1 MEERIRVLY
10 AEDSRID
17 ADLTKTQLEVDASN
31 FAVEVV
37 GTGRECVA
45 RLAEERFDVLL
56 LDNRLPDMDGTD
68 VLKELSGKQILLP
81 VVFVTGV
88 GDEDLVVKVLRLGAC
103 DYVPKEG
110 DYVKSLPAILRN
122 TVTEFRS
129 RQQKGNPA
137 STGQGRI
144 LYVESN
150 ELDVDLTLKHF
161 SEAAAHLHLTT
172 VYSSTNA
179 LTLLEKD
186 TFDLVLCDLR
196 MPDMSALDL
205 LREMKRRGLMVPF
218 IVITGRGDEG
228 AAIAALKLGAYDYII
243 KRDSYLTQ
251 LPYAIENAI
260 ARSQL
265 IQANHRLRTEL
276 DQRERAEME
285 KAQLL
290 AEVIKQRQRLDDI
303 ISNVPGFIW
312 EIWGNPDA
320 VDHTIGFVSSYIE
333 QMLGYSVDSLTGRG
347 GWQSIIHPGDRS
359 RVRRQNAEWFT
370 SGTGGN
376 IQFRW
381 IAKDGRVVWI
391 ETRATVICD
400 DKGKSIGMRGLALDI
415 TASKEAELA
424 REQLEEQLKQSQK
437 LESLGRLAG
446 GVAHDFN
453 NLLNVVIGYAS
464 LLQSDPDE
472 GKSHERAA
480 EILKA
485 SSRATSLVR
494 QMLAFSRRQVLQ
506 LETTDLNEIITDL
519 GTMLRRLIGEN
530 IELQIQTASNLPC
543 VMADASQIEQ
553 VIMNLVVNARDAMPR
568 GGQLTIA
575 TTTTEFNEEQA
586 RTLRLASGP
595 YVVVK
600 VNDTGHGMDSDTQAR
615 IFEPYFTTKE
625 AGKGTGLGL
634 ATVHGIVAQ
643 SGGAMRVQSE
653 VGVGTTFSV
662 YLPANKKTAQVITPP
677 LVLKPKTR
685 TAGTILLAEDEESLR
700 TLTKEV
706 LQSVG
711 YTVLEAANGASA
723 LETASLHRGTV
734 QMLITDMVMPG
745 MHGSDLAARIQDEHP
760 GIRVLCITGY
770 AEPSIVK
777 DLGAAILEK
786 PFTPDALLSKV
797 DEILSTLDKASDSR
811 AEL

>member
-1 MEERIRVLY
+1 MVDRIRVLY

-17 ADLTKTQLEVDASN
+17 ADLTKTQIEIDAPN

-37 GTGRECVA
+37 GTGQECLA

-56 LDNRLPDMDGTD
+56 LDNRLPDMNGTD
-68 VLKELSGKQILLP
+68 VLKEMSSKQILLP
-81 VVFVTGV
+81 VVFVTSV
-88 GDEDLVVKVLRLGAC
+88 GDEDLVVQVLRLGAC
-103 DYVPKEG
+103 DYIPKG
-110 DYVKSLPAILRN
+110 GNYLKSLPAILRN

-129 RQQKGNPA
+129 RQQHEYPA
-137 STGQGRI
+137 GPGQWRI

-150 ELDVDLTLKHF
+150 ELDIDLTLKHF
-161 SEAAAHLHLTT
+161 SEAAAHLRLTT
-172 VYSSTNA
+172 VHSSTNA

-186 TFDLVLCDLR
+186 AFDLVLSDLR
-196 MPDMSALDL
+196 MPDMNALDL
-205 LREMKRRGLMVPF
+205 LREMKHRGLMVPF

-228 AAIAALKLGAYDYII
+228 AAIAALKLGAYDYIV

-251 LPYAIENAI
+251 LPYAVENAI

-265 IQANHRLRTEL
+265 IQANRRLRTEL
-276 DQRERAEME
+276 EQRERTEME
-285 KAQLL
+285 KARLL
-290 AEVIKQRQRLDDI
+290 TEVLNQRQRLDDI

-320 VDHTIGFVSSYIE
+320 TDHRIGFVSSYIE
-333 QMLGYSVDSLTGRG
+333 QMLGYSVEWLTTLG
-347 GWQSIIHPGDRS
+347 GWQSIVHPGDRN
-359 RVRRQNAEWFT
+359 RVLRQSDEWYA
-370 SGTGGN
+370 SGKGGS

-381 IAKDGRVVWI
+381 IAKDGRVVWV
-391 ETRATVICD
+391 ETRSTVILD
-400 DKGKSIGMRGLALDI
+400 DKGKPIGMRGLTLDI

-472 GKSHERAA
+472 RKLHERAA

-485 SSRATSLVR
+485 SDRATSLVR

-506 LETTDLNEIITDL
+506 LDTTDLNEIITDL
-519 GTMLRRLIGEN
+519 STMLRRVIGED
-530 IELQIQTASNLPC
+530 IELRVQTASDLPS

-575 TTTTEFNEEQA
+575 TTTTELNEEQA
-586 RTLRLASGP
+586 RSFRLASGP
-595 YVVVK
+595 YVEFR
-600 VNDTGHGMDSDTQAR
+600 VNDTGHGMDLDTQAH
-615 IFEPYFTTKE
+615 IFDPYFTTKE
-625 AGKGTGLGL
+625 RGKGTGLGL

-643 SGGAMRVQSE
+643 SGGAMLVQSE

-662 YLPANKKTAQVITPP
+662 YLPAIKKTAQVVTPP
-677 LVLKPKTR
+677 LVLKPKTG

-706 LQSVG
+706 LQSAG

-723 LETASLHRGTV
+723 LETASLHHGTV

-745 MHGSDLAARIQDEHP
+745 MHGSDLAVRIQEKYP

-777 DLGAAILEK
+777 DLGTAILEK

-797 DEILSTLDKASDSR
+797 DEILSHPDETPHSR
-811 AEL
+811 AG